1 MVEKNKEEYQYN
13 IGDIVWCLYTKDD
26 RAKGF
31 IKECL
36 KGNEYRVEVF
46 LPKTRDER
54 GLNYVMQDVF
64 KSSELF
70 PYEG

>member
-1 MVEKNKEEYQYN
+1 MNAAKQTIQQYKA
-13 IGDIVWCLYTKDD
+13 GDIVWCLYMKDD

-36 KGNEYRVEVF
+36 KGDNYRVEVF
-46 LPKTRDER
+46 IPKTRDER

-64 KSSELF
+64 KASELF
-70 PYEG
+70 PY